1 MPNYT
6 LDLAIDSDSLKIL
19 KAAQLKIT
27 IAKPVG
33 GSSPNVTWLVFDP
46 FQGNKVEWE
55 EQYSIYASPN
65 QVIQNGA
72 VITRLSET
80 DFPANDAAYYSFD
93 STATFQGPF
102 TDSGAPPSGSYK
114 VVNNMPHTQYP
125 ALTFGLQQKA
135 SINGSGINP
144 SPLNAAVVPAAL
156 NATFTP
162 LTTVYVWLQ
171 ASYTSGT
178 VITQVN
184 GNATIVTFGGSVT
197 EKSLVY
203 NPATG
208 TFIPSSGGNVTA
220 LASFAALASFD
231 DPDVKILKQAG
242 VY

>member
-80 DFPANDAAYYSFD
+80 DFPAYYSFD